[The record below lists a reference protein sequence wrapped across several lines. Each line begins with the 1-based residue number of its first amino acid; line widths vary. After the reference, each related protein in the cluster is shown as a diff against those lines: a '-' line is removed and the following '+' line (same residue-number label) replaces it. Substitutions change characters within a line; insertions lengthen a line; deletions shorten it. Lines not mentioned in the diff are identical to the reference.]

1 MDEKKPVKLVT
12 LHEIDGKASP
22 HIGQI
27 DRALKA
33 RAEALDFVEDA
44 SALADFIGGN
54 RETLGRR
61 EDWAISKKV
70 FPGVTIHYIFNRSD
84 DELPASLKVLFSGD
98 RVHLMTGE
106 DLSGLIIYTV
116 THMLR
121 YVREANPDKKL
132 PEVCYRV

>member
-1 MDEKKPVKLVT
+1 MDKKNPKLVT

-27 DRALKA
+27 DRALQA
-33 RAEALDFVEDA
+33 RAEALNFVEDV
-44 SALADFIGGN
+44 SALAGFIGGSVVA
-54 RETLGRR
+54 LGRR
-61 EDWAISKKV
+61 EDWAISKEV
-70 FPGVTIHYIFNRSD
+70 FPGVTIYYIFSKAD
-84 DELPASLKVLFSGD
+84 DELPATLKVLFSGD
-98 RVHLMTGE
+98 RVNLMTGE

-121 YVREANPDKKL
+121 YVREANPGKKL